1 MYLPAASMGEYDS
14 YKAPNTSRKKPPG
27 GLERED
33 SRQGLSRAGSRTQL
47 TRAASQTY
55 LRNYSP
61 LPQVL

>member
-1 MYLPAASMGEYDS
+1 MGEYDS